1 MLHLF
6 AGLDLHTG
14 LLLLLAL
21 AFVLFY
27 EAINGFHDTANAVA
41 TVIYTR
47 AMRSQLAVVMAA
59 VFNFLGV
66 LLGGLSV
73 AYAIVHMLPTD
84 LLLNMGSSHGLAM
97 VFSMLLAAII
107 WNLGTWYFGLPASS
121 SHTLIGAII
130 GIGLT
135 NALMTGT
142 SVVDALN
149 IPKVLSIFGSLIVSP
164 IVGLVFAGGL
174 IFLLRRYWS
183 GTKKRARIHLTP
195 AEREKKDGKKKPPFW
210 TRIALILSAIGVA
223 FSHGANDGQK
233 GIGLVMLV
241 LIGVAPAGFVVN
253 MNATGYEIT
262 RTRDA
267 INNVEAYFEQHPALL
282 KQATGA
288 DQLVPAP
295 EAGATQPAEFHC
307 HPSNTINALNRLK
320 GMLTTDVESYDKLS
334 LDQRSQMRRIMLCV
348 SDTIDKVV
356 KMPGVSADDQRLLKK
371 LKSDMLSTIEYAP
384 VWIIMA
390 VALAL
395 GIGTMIGW
403 RRVATT
409 IGEKIGKKGMT
420 YAQGMSAQMTA
431 AVSIGL
437 ASYTGMPVST
447 THVLSSSVA
456 GTMVERTAAGI
467 ARGELDVRLPVT
479 GDERDE
485 VDRLR
490 GTINRMAE
498 GLEETEKMKNEFI
511 SSVSHE
517 LRTPLTSIRGWVET
531 LRTLDDPSDENYRK
545 GLEIIN
551 NETARLYNMVEE
563 LLDFSRLQN
572 GRLKMTCRPL
582 DLVAELTD
590 AVLFC
595 EARIQREGL
604 VLVYNEPEEM
614 IPVYADP
621 DRLRQ
626 VFINIL
632 DNAIKYSAPGGRIT
646 VKLWAG
652 EYKAFIELIDQGR
665 GIPPED
671 LENVKTKFYK
681 GSNSVRGSG
690 IGLAL
695 VDSIMTALDGTM
707 DIKSTLGRG
716 TVVTLGLPLYKN
728 KKPFS

>member
-14 LLLLLAL
+14 LLLVLAL
-21 AFVLFY
+21 VFVLFY

-47 AMRSQLAVVMAA
+47 AMRSQLAVAMAA
-59 VFNFLGV
+59 IFNFLGV

-84 LLLNMGSSHGLAM
+84 LLLNMGSAHGLAM

-135 NALMTGT
+135 NALMNGT
-142 SVVDALN
+142 SVVEALN
-149 IPKVLSIFGSLIVSP
+149 IPKVINIFASLIISP
-164 IVGLVFAGGL
+164 IVGLVVAGGL

-210 TRIALILSAIGVA
+210 TRIALIISAIGVA

-253 MNATGYEIT
+253 MNASGYEIT

-267 INNVEAYFEQHPALL
+267 VNNVETFFQQRPELLL
-282 KQATGA
+282 KVANNAEKLT
-288 DQLVPAP
+288 P
-295 EAGATQPAEFHC
+295 EAMAAVEFHC
-307 HPSNTINALNRLK
+307 HPSNTLNALDRTK
-320 GMLTTDVESYDKLS
+320 AMLANIESYDKLS
-334 LDQRSQMRRIMLCV
+334 VEQRGQLRRIMLCI
-348 SDTIDKVV
+348 SDTTDKVA
-356 KMPGVSADDQRLLKK
+356 KMPEVNADDQRLLKK
-371 LKSDMLSTIEYAP
+371 LKTDMLSTIEYAP

-395 GIGTMIGW
+395 GCGTMIGW

-420 YAQGMSAQMTA
+420 YAQGMAAQMTS

-456 GTMVERTAAGI
+456 GTMVVDGGGLQRKT
-467 ARGELDVRLPVT
+467 VT
-479 GDERDE
+479 
-485 VDRLR
+485 
-490 GTINRMAE
+490 
-498 GLEETEKMKNEFI
+498 
-511 SSVSHE
+511 
-517 LRTPLTSIRGWVET
+517 
-531 LRTLDDPSDENYRK
+531 
-545 GLEIIN
+545 
-551 NETARLYNMVEE
+551 
-563 LLDFSRLQN
+563 
-572 GRLKMTCRPL
+572 
-582 DLVAELTD
+582 
-590 AVLFC
+590 
-595 EARIQREGL
+595 
-604 VLVYNEPEEM
+604 
-614 IPVYADP
+614 
-621 DRLRQ
+621 
-626 VFINIL
+626 NIL
-632 DNAIKYSAPGGRIT
+632 MAWVFTLPASIILSGVLYWLSL
-646 VKLWAG
+646 KL
-652 EYKAFIELIDQGR
+652 I
-665 GIPPED
+665 
-671 LENVKTKFYK
+671 
-681 GSNSVRGSG
+681 
-690 IGLAL
+690 
-695 VDSIMTALDGTM
+695 
-707 DIKSTLGRG
+707 
-716 TVVTLGLPLYKN
+716 
-728 KKPFS
+728 

>member
-59 VFNFLGV
+59 VFNFFGV

-84 LLLNMGSSHGLAM
+84 LLLNMGSAHGLAM

-135 NALMTGT
+135 NAMMTGT

-149 IPKVLSIFGSLIVSP
+149 IPKVINIFGSLIISP

-253 MNATGYEIT
+253 MNASSYEIT

-267 INNVEAYFEQHPALL
+267 INNVETYFEQRPDLL
-282 KQATGA
+282 KTVTGV
-288 DQLVPAP
+288 DQLIPSP
-295 EAGATQPAEFHC
+295 EPGATEPTEFHC
-307 HPSNTINALNRLK
+307 HPANTINALNRAK
-320 GMLTTDVESYDKLS
+320 GMLANVESYDKLS
-334 LDQRSQMRRIMLCV
+334 VEQRSQLRRIMLCI
-348 SDTIDKVV
+348 SDTTDKVV
-356 KMPGVSADDQRLLKK
+356 KLPGVSSDDQRLLKK
-371 LKSDMLSTIEYAP
+371 LKTDMLSTIEYAP

-456 GTMVERTAAGI
+456 GTMV
-467 ARGELDVRLPVT
+467 
-479 GDERDE
+479 
-485 VDRLR
+485 VD
-490 GTINRMAE
+490 GG
-498 GLEETEKMKNEFI
+498 GLQRKT
-511 SSVSHE
+511 V
-517 LRTPLTSIRGWVET
+517 TSILMAWVFT
-531 LRTLDDPSDENYRK
+531 LPAA
-545 GLEIIN
+545 IILSGV
-551 NETARLYNMVEE
+551 LYW
-563 LLDFSRLQN
+563 LS
-572 GRLKMTCRPL
+572 LK
-582 DLVAELTD
+582 
-590 AVLFC
+590 
-595 EARIQREGL
+595 I
-604 VLVYNEPEEM
+604 
-614 IPVYADP
+614 I
-621 DRLRQ
+621 
-626 VFINIL
+626 
-632 DNAIKYSAPGGRIT
+632 
-646 VKLWAG
+646 
-652 EYKAFIELIDQGR
+652 
-665 GIPPED
+665 
-671 LENVKTKFYK
+671 
-681 GSNSVRGSG
+681 
-690 IGLAL
+690 
-695 VDSIMTALDGTM
+695 
-707 DIKSTLGRG
+707 
-716 TVVTLGLPLYKN
+716 
-728 KKPFS
+728 

>member
-14 LLLLLAL
+14 LLLVLAL
-21 AFVLFY
+21 LFVLFY

-47 AMRSQLAVVMAA
+47 AMRSQLAVAMAA
-59 VFNFLGV
+59 IFNFFGV

-84 LLLNMGSSHGLAM
+84 LLLNMGSAHGLAM

-142 SVVDALN
+142 SVADALN
-149 IPKVLSIFGSLIVSP
+149 IPKVINIFASLIVSP

-174 IFLLRRYWS
+174 IFVLRRFWS

-253 MNATGYEIT
+253 MNASGYEIT

-267 INNVEAYFEQHPALL
+267 VNNVETFFQQRPELLL
-282 KQATGA
+282 KVQNSADPLTPEALQAT
-288 DQLVPAP
+288 
-295 EAGATQPAEFHC
+295 EFHC
-307 HPSNTINALNRLK
+307 HPANTMNALDRTK
-320 GMLTTDVESYDKLS
+320 AMLSGIESYDKLS
-334 LDQRSQMRRIMLCV
+334 VEQRGQLRRIMLCI
-348 SDTIDKVV
+348 SDTTDKVA
-356 KMPGVSADDQRLLKK
+356 KMPEVNADDQRLLKK
-371 LKSDMLSTIEYAP
+371 LKTDMLSTIEYAP
-384 VWIIMA
+384 IWIIMA

-420 YAQGMSAQMTA
+420 YAQGMAAQMTS

-456 GTMVERTAAGI
+456 GTMLVDGGGLQRKT
-467 ARGELDVRLPVT
+467 VT
-479 GDERDE
+479 
-485 VDRLR
+485 
-490 GTINRMAE
+490 
-498 GLEETEKMKNEFI
+498 
-511 SSVSHE
+511 
-517 LRTPLTSIRGWVET
+517 
-531 LRTLDDPSDENYRK
+531 
-545 GLEIIN
+545 
-551 NETARLYNMVEE
+551 
-563 LLDFSRLQN
+563 
-572 GRLKMTCRPL
+572 
-582 DLVAELTD
+582 
-590 AVLFC
+590 
-595 EARIQREGL
+595 
-604 VLVYNEPEEM
+604 
-614 IPVYADP
+614 
-621 DRLRQ
+621 
-626 VFINIL
+626 NIL
-632 DNAIKYSAPGGRIT
+632 MAWVFTLPASIILSGVLYWISL
-646 VKLWAG
+646 KL
-652 EYKAFIELIDQGR
+652 I
-665 GIPPED
+665 
-671 LENVKTKFYK
+671 
-681 GSNSVRGSG
+681 
-690 IGLAL
+690 
-695 VDSIMTALDGTM
+695 
-707 DIKSTLGRG
+707 
-716 TVVTLGLPLYKN
+716 
-728 KKPFS
+728 

>member
-14 LLLLLAL
+14 LLLVLAL
-21 AFVLFY
+21 VFVLFY

-47 AMRSQLAVVMAA
+47 AMRSQLAVAMAA
-59 VFNFLGV
+59 IFNFLGV

-84 LLLNMGSSHGLAM
+84 LLLNMGSAHGLAM

-149 IPKVLSIFGSLIVSP
+149 IPKVINIFASLLISP
-164 IVGLVFAGGL
+164 IVGLVVAGGL
-174 IFLLRRYWS
+174 ILLLRRYWS

-253 MNATGYEIT
+253 MNASGYEIT

-267 INNVEAYFEQHPALL
+267 VNNVETFFQQRPELL
-282 KQATGA
+282 QKVA
-288 DQLVPAP
+288 DSAEKLTP
-295 EAGATQPAEFHC
+295 EAMAAVEFHC
-307 HPSNTINALNRLK
+307 HPANTINALDRTK
-320 GMLTTDVESYDKLS
+320 AMLANIESYDKLS
-334 LDQRSQMRRIMLCV
+334 VEQRGQLRRIMLCI
-348 SDTIDKVV
+348 SDTTDKVA
-356 KMPGVSADDQRLLKK
+356 KMPEVNVDDQRLLKK
-371 LKSDMLSTIEYAP
+371 LKTDMLSTIEYAP
-384 VWIIMA
+384 IWIIMA

-395 GIGTMIGW
+395 GVGTMIGW

-420 YAQGMSAQMTA
+420 YAQGMAAQMTS

-456 GTMVERTAAGI
+456 GTMVVDGGGLQRKT
-467 ARGELDVRLPVT
+467 VT
-479 GDERDE
+479 
-485 VDRLR
+485 
-490 GTINRMAE
+490 
-498 GLEETEKMKNEFI
+498 
-511 SSVSHE
+511 
-517 LRTPLTSIRGWVET
+517 
-531 LRTLDDPSDENYRK
+531 
-545 GLEIIN
+545 
-551 NETARLYNMVEE
+551 
-563 LLDFSRLQN
+563 
-572 GRLKMTCRPL
+572 
-582 DLVAELTD
+582 
-590 AVLFC
+590 
-595 EARIQREGL
+595 
-604 VLVYNEPEEM
+604 
-614 IPVYADP
+614 
-621 DRLRQ
+621 
-626 VFINIL
+626 NIL
-632 DNAIKYSAPGGRIT
+632 MAWVFTLPASILLSGVLYWLSL
-646 VKLWAG
+646 KL
-652 EYKAFIELIDQGR
+652 I
-665 GIPPED
+665 
-671 LENVKTKFYK
+671 
-681 GSNSVRGSG
+681 
-690 IGLAL
+690 
-695 VDSIMTALDGTM
+695 
-707 DIKSTLGRG
+707 
-716 TVVTLGLPLYKN
+716 
-728 KKPFS
+728 

>member
-47 AMRSQLAVVMAA
+47 AMRSQLAVAMAA
-59 VFNFLGV
+59 VFNFFGV

-84 LLLNMGSSHGLAM
+84 LLLNVGSAHGLAM

-149 IPKVLSIFGSLIVSP
+149 IPKVVGIFASLILSP
-164 IVGLVFAGGL
+164 IVGLVIAGGL

-183 GTKKRARIHLTP
+183 NTKKKQRIHLTP
-195 AEREKKDGKKKPPFW
+195 AEREKQDGKKKPPFW
-210 TRIALILSAIGVA
+210 TRIALILSAIGVS

-233 GIGLVMLV
+233 GIGLIMLV

-253 MNATGYEIT
+253 MNASGYEIT

-267 INNVEAYFEQHPALL
+267 VNNVETFFQQRPDLL
-282 KQATGA
+282 KKATGSE
-288 DQLVPAP
+288 QLIPSP
-295 EAGATQPAEFHC
+295 EAGSTEPAQFHC
-307 HPSNTINALNRLK
+307 HPANAINALDRAKL
-320 GMLTTDVESYDKLS
+320 MLTDIESYDKLTIE
-334 LDQRSQMRRIMLCV
+334 QRSQLRRIMLCI
-348 SDTIDKVV
+348 SDTTDKVA
-356 KMPGVSADDQRLLKK
+356 KLPEVSADDQRLLKK
-371 LKSDMLSTIEYAP
+371 LKGDMLSTIEYAP
-384 VWIIMA
+384 IWIILA

-395 GIGTMIGW
+395 GLGTMIGW

-456 GTMVERTAAGI
+456 GTMIVDGGGLQRKT
-467 ARGELDVRLPVT
+467 VT
-479 GDERDE
+479 
-485 VDRLR
+485 
-490 GTINRMAE
+490 
-498 GLEETEKMKNEFI
+498 
-511 SSVSHE
+511 
-517 LRTPLTSIRGWVET
+517 
-531 LRTLDDPSDENYRK
+531 
-545 GLEIIN
+545 
-551 NETARLYNMVEE
+551 
-563 LLDFSRLQN
+563 
-572 GRLKMTCRPL
+572 
-582 DLVAELTD
+582 
-590 AVLFC
+590 
-595 EARIQREGL
+595 
-604 VLVYNEPEEM
+604 
-614 IPVYADP
+614 
-621 DRLRQ
+621 
-626 VFINIL
+626 NIL
-632 DNAIKYSAPGGRIT
+632 MAWIFTLPASILLSGGLYWI
-646 VKLWAG
+646 
-652 EYKAFIELIDQGR
+652 
-665 GIPPED
+665 
-671 LENVKTKFYK
+671 
-681 GSNSVRGSG
+681 
-690 IGLAL
+690 AL
-695 VDSIMTALDGTM
+695 RFV
-707 DIKSTLGRG
+707 
-716 TVVTLGLPLYKN
+716 
-728 KKPFS
+728 

>member
-47 AMRSQLAVVMAA
+47 AMRSQLAVAMAA
-59 VFNFLGV
+59 LFNFFGV

-84 LLLNMGSSHGLAM
+84 LLLNMGSAHGLAM

-149 IPKVLSIFGSLIVSP
+149 LPKVAGIFGSLIISP
-164 IVGLVFAGGL
+164 IVGLLVAGGL
-174 IFLLRRYWS
+174 IFILRRYWS
-183 GTKKRARIHLTP
+183 NTKKRARIHLTP
-195 AEREKKDGKKKPPFW
+195 AEREKRDGKKKPPFW

-253 MNATGYEIT
+253 MNASGYEIT

-267 INNVEAYFEQHPALL
+267 VNNLETFFQLHRPELL
-282 KQATGA
+282 KKATGTEQLIPPPGTGVTA
-288 DQLVPAP
+288 D
-295 EAGATQPAEFHC
+295 GEFHC
-307 HPSNTINALNRLK
+307 HPANTLNALDRVK
-320 GMLTTDVESYDKLS
+320 TMLTGTESYDTLTVE
-334 LDQRSQMRRIMLCV
+334 QRSHLRRILLCI
-348 SDTIDKVV
+348 SDTTDKVAKLPEV
-356 KMPGVSADDQRLLKK
+356 NADDKRLLKK

-384 VWIIMA
+384 IWIIMA

-456 GTMVERTAAGI
+456 GTMLVDGGGLQRKT
-467 ARGELDVRLPVT
+467 VT
-479 GDERDE
+479 
-485 VDRLR
+485 
-490 GTINRMAE
+490 
-498 GLEETEKMKNEFI
+498 
-511 SSVSHE
+511 
-517 LRTPLTSIRGWVET
+517 
-531 LRTLDDPSDENYRK
+531 
-545 GLEIIN
+545 
-551 NETARLYNMVEE
+551 
-563 LLDFSRLQN
+563 
-572 GRLKMTCRPL
+572 
-582 DLVAELTD
+582 
-590 AVLFC
+590 
-595 EARIQREGL
+595 
-604 VLVYNEPEEM
+604 
-614 IPVYADP
+614 
-621 DRLRQ
+621 
-626 VFINIL
+626 NIL
-632 DNAIKYSAPGGRIT
+632 MAWVLTLPAAI
-646 VKLWAG
+646 L
-652 EYKAFIELIDQGR
+652 L
-665 GIPPED
+665 
-671 LENVKTKFYK
+671 
-681 GSNSVRGSG
+681 SG
-690 IGLAL
+690 AL
-695 VDSIMTALDGTM
+695 YWLSLKI
-707 DIKSTLGRG
+707 I
-716 TVVTLGLPLYKN
+716 
-728 KKPFS
+728 

>member
-6 AGLDLHTG
+6 AGLDFHTG

-47 AMRSQLAVVMAA
+47 ALRSQVAVVMAA
-59 VFNFLGV
+59 VFNFFGV

-84 LLLNMGSSHGLAM
+84 LLLNVSSGHGLAM
-97 VFSMLLAAII
+97 VFSLLFAAII

-149 IPKVLSIFGSLIVSP
+149 IPKVLGIFGSLIISP
-164 IVGLVFAGGL
+164 IVGLVVAGGL

-210 TRIALILSAIGVA
+210 TRIALIISAIGVA

-267 INNVEAYFEQHPALL
+267 INNVETYFQQRPDLL
-282 KQATGA
+282 KKATGV
-288 DQLVPAP
+288 DQLIPSP
-295 EAGATQPAEFHC
+295 EAGATEPAQFHC
-307 HPSNTINALNRLK
+307 HPANAINALERAK
-320 GMLTTDVESYDKLS
+320 GMLTDVESNENLTPE
-334 LDQRSQMRRIMLCV
+334 QRGQMRRIMLCISDVTEKV
-348 SDTIDKVV
+348 SKL
-356 KMPGVSADDQRLLKK
+356 PEVSADDQRLLKK
-371 LKSDMLSTIEYAP
+371 LKVDMLNTIEYAP
-384 VWIIMA
+384 IWIIMA

-395 GIGTMIGW
+395 GLGTMIGW

-456 GTMVERTAAGI
+456 GTM
-467 ARGELDVRLPVT
+467 L
-479 GDERDE
+479 
-485 VDRLR
+485 VD
-490 GTINRMAE
+490 GG
-498 GLEETEKMKNEFI
+498 GLQRKT
-511 SSVSHE
+511 V
-517 LRTPLTSIRGWVET
+517 TSILMAWVFT
-531 LRTLDDPSDENYRK
+531 LPASILLSG
-545 GLEIIN
+545 GLYWI
-551 NETARLYNMVEE
+551 
-563 LLDFSRLQN
+563 SLQF
-572 GRLKMTCRPL
+572 L
-582 DLVAELTD
+582 
-590 AVLFC
+590 
-595 EARIQREGL
+595 
-604 VLVYNEPEEM
+604 
-614 IPVYADP
+614 
-621 DRLRQ
+621 
-626 VFINIL
+626 
-632 DNAIKYSAPGGRIT
+632 
-646 VKLWAG
+646 
-652 EYKAFIELIDQGR
+652 
-665 GIPPED
+665 
-671 LENVKTKFYK
+671 
-681 GSNSVRGSG
+681 
-690 IGLAL
+690 
-695 VDSIMTALDGTM
+695 
-707 DIKSTLGRG
+707 
-716 TVVTLGLPLYKN
+716 
-728 KKPFS
+728 